1 MKRLVPAAAA
11 VAAVTLAAAPLP
23 ARDDGE
29 SARAAAFARLPYWPG
44 YWVSEGQ
51 AGTTIGGFAP
61 ATLAAREGGPAPAVP
76 QMALAGF
83 GAPWSEEGR
92 RLQAEARARG
102 PRKAM
107 GWGYPMMM
115 NAAAPLQFVVT
126 PEETLIV
133 NPYGDIRHIYTDGR
147 PMPPMEDLWPTV
159 WGTSV
164 GRWEGDTLVIETVQV
179 LNPNEYFHGA
189 PALTEQARYH
199 ERIRLEGDRLVDE
212 ITIVDPVALAE
223 PWTTRLTFV
232 RDEGFDRMIHIHFDN
247 DRTVYENGVATIE
260 APAGGD
266 DE

>member
-1 MKRLVPAAAA
+1 MRLGP
-11 VAAVTLAAAPLP
+11 VAALSAACLALNGGPLLAQSAAP
-23 ARDDGE
+23 ARTE
-29 SARAAAFARLPYWPG
+29 AFAKLPYWPG

-61 ATLAAREGGPAPAVP
+61 ATLATREGETPPTTVP
-76 QMALAGF
+76 MMPLAGF
-83 GAPWSEEGR
+83 NAPWSEEGK
-92 RLQAEARARG
+92 RLQAEARAKG

-115 NAAAPLQFVVT
+115 NAAAPLQFMIT

-133 NPYGDIRHIYTDGR
+133 SPYGDTRHIYTDGR
-147 PMPPMEDLWPTV
+147 AMPPADDLWPTV

-164 GRWEGDTLVIETVQV
+164 GRWEGDTLVVETVQV

-189 PALTEQARYH
+189 PALSEQARYV

-212 ITIVDPVALAE
+212 ITIHDPVALTQ

-232 RDEGFDRMIHIHFDN
+232 RDQGFDRMVHIHFDN
-247 DRTVYENGVATIE
+247 DRTVYENGVATIVT
-260 APAGGD
+260 PAG
-266 DE
+266 EE

>member
-1 MKRLVPAAAA
+1 MRRATIAIALGALA
-11 VAAVTLAAAPLP
+11 VSAAPLL
-23 ARDDGE
+23 AQEAGE
-29 SARAAAFARLPYWPG
+29 DTRTEAFAQLPYWPG

-61 ATLAAREGGPAPAVP
+61 ATLAARDGGPAPAVP

-92 RLQAEARARG
+92 RMQAEARAKG
-102 PRKAM
+102 GRKAM

-115 NAAAPLQFVVT
+115 NAAAPLQFVIT

-164 GRWEGDTLVIETVQV
+164 GHWEGDTLVVDTVQV

-189 PALTEQARYH
+189 PALSDQARYS
-199 ERIRLEGDRLVDE
+199 ERIRLDGDTLIDE
-212 ITIVDPVALAE
+212 ITIVDPVALTG

-232 RDEGFDRMIHIHFDN
+232 RDNGFDRMIHIHFDN
-247 DRTVYENGVATIE
+247 DRTVYEDGVATIE
-260 APAGGD
+260 TPGG
-266 DE
+266 E